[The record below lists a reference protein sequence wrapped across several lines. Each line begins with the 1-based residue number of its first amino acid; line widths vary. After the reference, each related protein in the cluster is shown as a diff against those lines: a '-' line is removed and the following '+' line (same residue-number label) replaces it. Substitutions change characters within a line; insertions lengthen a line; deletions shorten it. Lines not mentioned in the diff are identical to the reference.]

1 MSQED
6 IKTVKRPMTDKQKQ
20 ARLANLEAGWKKR
33 KEAKNEEYDLSSED
47 SSETESDNEAFV
59 ISKKKRKQAVKKPIR
74 SSRSRDDLI
83 QNKDLKSR
91 DYSPNEFS
99 ELKQIVTDLAHSVK
113 KQAKDQKK
121 KVGGTKIVVLPNN
134 SSQSKPPNDNLM
146 ALRKSLM

>member
-1 MSQED
+1 M
-6 IKTVKRPMTDKQKQ
+6 
-20 ARLANLEAGWKKR
+20 
-33 KEAKNEEYDLSSED
+33 
-47 SSETESDNEAFV
+47 
-59 ISKKKRKQAVKKPIR
+59 
-74 SSRSRDDLI
+74 I

-146 ALRKSLM
+146 DALRKSLM